1 MCLLDGSLGILDDT
15 YALCEVSDLPLSS
28 LLTFINVYRKELNYV
43 VLSKLIDVRLMY
55 LCSFFYCEF
64 VV

>member
-55 LCSFFYCEF
+55 LCSFFLL
-64 VV
+64 